1 MHKNEKVSG
10 NDLRQFFTRLTGRKS
25 KLTLPPIREFKDRET
40 VAEMMSRAEEAA
52 KVFGMYT
59 RGPLKTPDTKLILV
73 SSKKDIDEVFE
84 EIYKTKRCGLDTETT
99 GFDHRSDRVVSYQVS
114 PKIGVG
120 YYFPFCHT
128 NYDGNLDYKYCMKLM
143 GDALAD
149 PTIEVSL
156 HNAKFDLKWWMV
168 EGYETFANIL
178 DTMLMSYILDENRFC
193 GHGLKELVEDLF
205 KTKMQSF
212 SELGIWEKRKVFKP
226 GLLKDFSELSILKAM
241 PYACADPDYTLRLR
255 DLFYPKIQEAPFR
268 HLFNYVEQPL
278 MLTIARMELKGIKV
292 DREYY
297 EKLAPKFKTDID
309 DLTTRI
315 QKMAY
320 DSGFRNEPDK
330 KGNVEPFNPGS
341 NPQVVKFT
349 EMLGLT
355 TGKYSKKIN
364 KKTKKASMSV
374 DKKGRAKLKDKHP
387 VYTLMDEL
395 SDKNKTY
402 GTYLLPLSMEHINAV
417 TKRIHASFH
426 QHVTVTGRLSSSN
439 PNLQNIPK
447 KHGILVR
454 QGFVPEP
461 GYLFIRADYSQIEL
475 KIVAHVSKCQTL
487 IDAFLSGEDV
497 HAQVAI
503 KAFGLEKKYP
513 GIKPADLK
521 NEDKP
526 ELCKYRDRAKSISF
540 GILYGTTNWGLSQN
554 LGCSKEEAQQ
564 LIDDFYNA
572 FPEIKIW
579 IDKTIRFAEAAGYVE
594 TLMKRRRRFTKD
606 RTSGM
611 YSFGM
616 NREAQNAPIQGTSA
630 DITKW
635 AMIRVE
641 ESIKDYDA
649 KLILQVHDE
658 LIVEARE
665 DQVEEVTKLM
675 VDAMEEG
682 LSYFGLG
689 LSLPTSV
696 EANIQKAWGIPV
708 TKCNKCNKWAVENEE
723 TKENGKKKFT
733 KSCKAC
739 STSKA

>member
-1 MHKNEKVSG
+1 MEKIKNDS
-10 NDLRQFFTRLTGRKS
+10 DLRRFFTRITGKKS
-25 KLTLPPIREFKDRET
+25 KLTLPPTREFKDRAT

-73 SSKKDIDEVFE
+73 SSKNEIDAVFN
-84 EIYKTKRCGLDTETT
+84 EIYKTRRCGADTETT
-99 GFDHRSDRVVSYQVS
+99 GFDHHVDKVVSYQLS
-114 PKIGVG
+114 PAIGVG
-120 YYFPFCHT
+120 YYFPFYHKG
-128 NYDGNLDYKYCMKLM
+128 YDNNLDYKYCMKLM
-143 GDALAD
+143 ADVLAD
-149 PTIEVSL
+149 PTIEVVF
-156 HNAKFDLKWWMV
+156 HNGKFDLKWWMI
-168 EGYETFANIL
+168 EGYKTFTNIS
-178 DTMLMSYILDENRFC
+178 DTMLMSYILNEKRLC
-193 GHGLKELVEDLF
+193 GHGLKELVEELF

-212 SELGIWEKRKVFKP
+212 SELGIWEKRKVYKE
-226 GLLKDFSELSILKAM
+226 GLLKDFSELSILRAM

-255 DLFYPKIQEAPFR
+255 DLFMPQIEKSPFV

-278 MLTIARMELKGIKV
+278 MLTIARMELRGIKV
-292 DREYY
+292 NQSYY
-297 EKLAPKFKTDID
+297 QELAPKFEEDIKK
-309 DLTTRI
+309 LTTTI
-315 QKMAY
+315 QKLAH
-320 DSGFRNEPDK
+320 DSGFRNEADK

-355 TGKYSKKIN
+355 TGKYSKKVN
-364 KKTKKASMSV
+364 KKTGKAAMSV

-387 VYTLMDEL
+387 AYALMDEL

-454 QGFVPEP
+454 KGFIPEP

-475 KIVAHVSKCQTL
+475 KIVAHVSKCQAL

-521 NEDKP
+521 DETRP
-526 ELCKYRDRAKSISF
+526 ELVKFRDRAKSVSF
-540 GILYGTTNWGLSQN
+540 GILYGTTNWGLSKN
-554 LGCSKEEAQQ
+554 LGCSKQEAQQ

-572 FPEIKIW
+572 FPEIKVW
-579 IDKTIRFAEAAGYVE
+579 IDKTIRFAQAAGYVE
-594 TLMKRRRRFTKD
+594 TLMKRRCRFIKD
-606 RTSGM
+606 RQTGM
-611 YSFGM
+611 YKFGM
-616 NREAQNAPIQGTSA
+616 DREAQNAPIQGTSA

-649 KLILQVHDE
+649 HLILQVHDE
-658 LIVEARE
+658 LIVECKE
-665 DQVEEVTKLM
+665 EQVEEVRKLM
-675 VDAMEEG
+675 TDAMEEG

-696 EANIQKAWGIPV
+696 ESNIQKCWGVEV
-708 TKCNKCNKWAVENEE
+708 TKCTACTKWAVENEE
-723 TKENGKKKFT
+723 VIENGKKKYVKT
-733 KSCKAC
+733 CKAC
-739 STSKA
+739 EAKC